1 MLIVASAPHRNDAF
15 RGALAAVQM
24 LREMG
29 MPVEKFGTSNKETL
43 AGLDA

>member
-1 MLIVASAPHRNDAF
+1 
-15 RGALAAVQM
+15 M

-43 AGLDA
+43 AGLDT